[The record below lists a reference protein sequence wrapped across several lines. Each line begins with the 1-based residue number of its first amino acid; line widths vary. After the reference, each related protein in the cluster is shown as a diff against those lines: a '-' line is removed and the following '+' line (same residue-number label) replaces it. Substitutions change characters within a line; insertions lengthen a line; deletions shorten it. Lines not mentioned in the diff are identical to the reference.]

1 MSVFSVGPVSP
12 DPVVSLTLNRYGWSQ
27 AWAAMSKMGRDHP
40 HLRGVPGLNFYRL
53 LGSGRGNDLG
63 LGVDVRRWARLA
75 VWSSPA
81 AFQLFEDSPWRQQ
94 ELALTQES
102 YTLVL
107 RPTRWHGQ
115 WGGEL
120 PFGPPASP
128 FASGPPETAHQPEPG
143 RIAVLTR
150 AAIRP
155 AKLAAFWR
163 SVPASQAGLQTQPGL
178 LASVGLGEV
187 PLLHQATFSVWQ
199 DTASMRAYAYQGA
212 GHRGAIAQARRG
224 HWFSEELFVR
234 FAVLSGQGSWSGR
247 DPLCPQAPRSP

>member
-1 MSVFSVGPVSP
+1 M
-12 DPVVSLTLNRYGWSQ
+12 VSLTLNRYGWSQ
-27 AWAAMSKMGRDHP
+27 AWAGISKMGSDHP

-63 LGVDVRRWARLA
+63 LGADVRRWARLA

-81 AFQLFEDSPWRQQ
+81 ACQLFEDSPWRRQ
-94 ELALTQES
+94 ELALTEES
-102 YTLVL
+102 YTLML

-115 WGGEL
+115 WGGESL
-120 PFGPPASP
+120 FGPPPASSP
-128 FASGPPETAHQPEPG
+128 SSGPPETAHHQPGAG

-199 DTASMRAYAYQGA
+199 DTASMLAYAYRGA
-212 GHRGAIAQARRG
+212 GHRGAMAQARRG
-224 HWFSEELFVR
+224 QWFSEELFVR
-234 FAVLSGQGSWSGR
+234 FAVLSGQGSWNGR
-247 DPLCPQAPRSP
+247 DPLCPEAARSP